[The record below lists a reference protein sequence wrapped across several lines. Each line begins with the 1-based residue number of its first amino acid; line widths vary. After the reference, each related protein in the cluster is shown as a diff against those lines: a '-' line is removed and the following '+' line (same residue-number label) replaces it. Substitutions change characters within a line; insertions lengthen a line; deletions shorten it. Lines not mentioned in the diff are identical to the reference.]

1 MFPMLVKRLITFQ
14 KKLCF
19 YVVKNI
25 FMNLKKIEIACF
37 NLESALIAQ
46 KSGADRVEL
55 CAEMSVGGATPTIEI
70 IQQARE
76 QLTID
81 LYVMIRPRGGNF
93 VYSDSEF
100 EQMKSE
106 IETIKKLDVSGF
118 VFGILKE
125 DNTINIEQNKALVE
139 LAKPLLCTFHRAF
152 DEVLDYKQA
161 LEDVISCG
169 FSTILTSGTF
179 PNVMEGKEVLKQLVI
194 QANNRIEIMPGG
206 GLRSTNISALD
217 EMVNAN
223 WYHSSA
229 ITDGSETANPEEIIQ
244 LKKKLQS

>member
-1 MFPMLVKRLITFQ
+1 MSQ
-14 KKLCF
+14 
-19 YVVKNI
+19 N
-25 FMNLKKIEIACF
+25 KKIEIACF

-46 KSGADRVEL
+46 NAGADRVEL
-55 CAEMSVGGATPTIEI
+55 CADMLVGGTTPTIEI

-76 QLTID
+76 HLTID
-81 LYVMIRPRGGNF
+81 LYIMIRPRGGNF
-93 VYSDSEF
+93 VYSEAEF

-106 IETIKKLDVSGF
+106 IETIKKLGVNGF
-118 VFGILKE
+118 VFGILNE
-125 DNTINIEQNKALVE
+125 DKTINIEQNKALVE
-139 LAKPLLCTFHRAF
+139 FAKPFPCTFHRAF
-152 DEVLDYKQA
+152 DAVLNVEKA

-179 PNVMEGKEVLKQLVI
+179 PNVIEGKEVLKQLVN
-194 QANNRIEIMPGG
+194 QANNRIKIMPGG
-206 GLRSTNISALD
+206 GLRSINISALN

-229 ITDGSETANPEEIIQ
+229 IIDGSEIANPEEVMQ

>member
-1 MFPMLVKRLITFQ
+1 MKQL
-14 KKLCF
+14 
-19 YVVKNI
+19 
-25 FMNLKKIEIACF
+25 EIACF
-37 NLESALIAQ
+37 NLDSALIGQ
-46 KSGADRVEL
+46 KAGADRVEL
-55 CAEMSVGGATPTIEI
+55 CADMSVGGTTPTLEM

-76 QLTID
+76 NLTID

-100 EQMKSE
+100 EQMKSD
-106 IETIKKLDVSGF
+106 IETIKKVGVNGF
-118 VFGILKE
+118 VFGILK
-125 DNTINIEQNKALVE
+125 DDKTINLEQNKVLVE
-139 LAKPLLCTFHRAF
+139 LAKPFPCTFHRAF
-152 DEVLDYKQA
+152 DAVSNYEKA

-179 PNVMEGKEVLKQLVI
+179 PNVMEGKEVLRQLVI

-206 GLRSTNISALD
+206 GLRSTNISELN
-217 EMVNAN
+217 EMVKAN

-244 LKKKLQS
+244 LKKKLLS

>member
-1 MFPMLVKRLITFQ
+1 
-14 KKLCF
+14 
-19 YVVKNI
+19 
-25 FMNLKKIEIACF
+25 MNLKKIEIACF

-55 CAEMSVGGATPTIEI
+55 CADMSVGGTTPTIET

-76 QLTID
+76 NLTID
-81 LYVMIRPRGGNF
+81 LYVMIRLRGGNF
-93 VYSDSEF
+93 VYSGAEF

-106 IETIKKLDVSGF
+106 IEAIKKLGVNGF
-118 VFGILKE
+118 VFGIMKY
-125 DNTINIEQNKALVE
+125 DNTINIEQNKALVD
-139 LAKPLLCTFHRAF
+139 LAKPFPCTFHRAF
-152 DEVLDYKQA
+152 DEVLDYKKA
-161 LEDVISCG
+161 LVDAISCG

-179 PNVMEGKEVLKQLVI
+179 PNVMEGKEVLRQLVI

-206 GLRSTNISALD
+206 GLRSTNISELN
-217 EMVNAN
+217 EMVKAN

-229 ITDGSETANPEEIIQ
+229 ITDGSEIANPEEIIQ

>member
-1 MFPMLVKRLITFQ
+1 M
-14 KKLCF
+14 
-19 YVVKNI
+19 
-25 FMNLKKIEIACF
+25 KKIEIACF
-37 NLESALIAQ
+37 NLESALTAQ
-46 KSGADRVEL
+46 KAGADRVEL
-55 CAEMSVGGATPTIEI
+55 CADMSVGGTTPTIGI

-76 QLTID
+76 HLTID

-106 IETIKKLDVSGF
+106 IETIKKLGVNGF
-118 VFGILKE
+118 VFGILNE
-125 DNTINIEQNKALVE
+125 DKTINLEQNEVLVE
-139 LAKPLLCTFHRAF
+139 LAKPLPCSFHRAF
-152 DEVLDYKQA
+152 DEILDYEKA
-161 LEDVISCG
+161 LEDVISCE

-179 PNVMEGKEVLKQLVI
+179 PNVMEGKDVLKQLVI

-206 GLRSTNISALD
+206 GLRSTNISELN
-217 EMVNAN
+217 EMVNTN

-229 ITDGSETANPEEIIQ
+229 ITDGSEIASPEEIVQ

>member
-1 MFPMLVKRLITFQ
+1 M
-14 KKLCF
+14 
-19 YVVKNI
+19 VKN
-25 FMNLKKIEIACF
+25 KKIEIACF

-46 KSGADRVEL
+46 KAGADRVEL
-55 CAEMSVGGATPTIEI
+55 CADMSVGGTTPTIET
-70 IQQARE
+70 IQQARKN
-76 QLTID
+76 LSID

-93 VYSDSEF
+93 VYLESEF
-100 EQMKSE
+100 IQMKTE
-106 IETIKKLDVSGF
+106 IETIKKLGVNGF
-118 VFGILKE
+118 VFGILK
-125 DNTINIEQNKALVE
+125 DDKTINIEQNKVLVE
-139 LAKPLLCTFHRAF
+139 LAKPFPCTFHRAF
-152 DEVLDYKQA
+152 DAVSNYEKA

-194 QANNRIEIMPGG
+194 QANNHIEIMPGG
-206 GLRSTNISALD
+206 GLRSTNISELN

-229 ITDGSETANPEEIIQ
+229 ITDGSEIANAEEIIQ